1 MRGIAIFPPTLGLRS
16 ALLIYVVTPLIC
28 ALGLS
33 GYLAL
38 NSFEKEVE
46 ARMKSD
52 LELVARAVQLPLS
65 YALEKDRMGSMMLA
79 LESVFSIKR
88 VYSAYVYDK
97 EGAEIA
103 ALGLDDPDSEPERL
117 TELAADGKRRGEYR
131 RIAGREVYSYFVP
144 LTDTG
149 GQINGL
155 LQLTRKGTDF
165 VEHLRS
171 IRMKGVLALVFLLV
185 ILSGVVLYGHH
196 RALGLHLKR
205 LASIMSRVAQGER
218 KQRFSYKGPR
228 EIAELGASFNHMLN
242 SIQKAE
248 QQLEQQRRAQA
259 KLEQEL
265 RRSEKLAAIGRF
277 AAGTAHE
284 LGSPLSVISG
294 KVQRSLRNAHLDLE
308 HRQVFLTIQNQGLR
322 MQYII
327 KQLVDFT
334 RSNPIRYAAAVP
346 SRLAASAA
354 AAVAEEGKANRATIS
369 LRGAKDAAR
378 IMMDPMRVEQ
388 ALINLLR
395 NAIQSA
401 RGVSVLLSWQQ
412 GEEWVCFCVEDNGPG
427 IPMEKRS
434 EIFEPFYTTKQVGQG
449 TGLGLSVVHAV
460 AEEHGGRVEVDD
472 SRMGGACFRLMLPAK
487 VADKR

>member
-1 MRGIAIFPPTLGLRS
+1 MHGIAIFPPTLGLRS
-16 ALLIYVVTPLIC
+16 TLLIYVVTPLIC
-28 ALGLS
+28 ALGIS

-97 EGAEIA
+97 EGTEIA
-103 ALGLDDPDSEPERL
+103 TLGLDDPDPEPERL
-117 TELAADGKRRGEYR
+117 TQLAADGKRRGEYR

-144 LTDTG
+144 LTDTS

-165 VEHLRS
+165 VDHLRS
-171 IRMKGVLALVFLLV
+171 IRMKGVIALGLLLL

-196 RALGLHLKR
+196 HALGLHLKR
-205 LASIMSRVAQGER
+205 LASLMSRIAQGDRE
-218 KQRFSYKGPR
+218 QRFAYKGPR
-228 EIAELGASFNHMLN
+228 EIAALGASFNHMLN

-248 QQLEQQRRAQA
+248 QQLEEQRKAQA
-259 KLEQEL
+259 KLEEEL
-265 RRSEKLAAIGRF
+265 RRSEKLAAMGRF

-294 KVQRSLRNAHLDLE
+294 KAQRSLRDVNLDPE
-308 HRQVFLTIQNQGLR
+308 HRQAFLTIRNQVVR

-327 KQLVDFT
+327 KQLMDFT
-334 RSNPIRYAAAVP
+334 RSSPIRYAAAVP
-346 SRLAASAA
+346 SRLAGSAA
-354 AAVAEEGKANRATIS
+354 AAVAEESEVNRTTIA
-369 LRGAKDAAR
+369 LRGSKDAAP

-388 ALINLLR
+388 ALVNLLR

-401 RGVSVLLSWQQ
+401 RGGSVLLSWQQ
-412 GEEWVCFCVEDNGPG
+412 GEEWVGFCVEDNGPG
-427 IPMEKRS
+427 IPVEKRS

-449 TGLGLSVVHAV
+449 TGLGLSVVYAV

-472 SRMGGACFRLMLPAK
+472 SRMGGACFRLMLPAR
-487 VADKR
+487 VADNG

>member
-1 MRGIAIFPPTLGLRS
+1 MRSIAIFPPTLGLRS
-16 ALLIYVVTPLIC
+16 ALLIYVVTPLIS

-33 GYLAL
+33 GYFAL

-65 YALEKDRMGSMMLA
+65 YALEKDRMGSIMLA

-103 ALGLDDPDSEPERL
+103 TLGLEDPDPEPERL
-117 TELAADGKRRGEYR
+117 TKLAADGKRRGEYL

-144 LTDTG
+144 LTDTS

-155 LQLTRKGTDF
+155 FQLTRKGTDF
-165 VEHLRS
+165 VDHLRS
-171 IRMKGVLALVFLLV
+171 VRIKGAVALLFLLL

-196 RALGLHLKR
+196 RALGLDLKR
-205 LASIMSRVAQGER
+205 LASVMSRVAQGDREER
-218 KQRFSYKGPR
+218 FAHKGPR
-228 EIAELGASFNHMLN
+228 EIAALGASFNHMLN

-248 QQLEQQRRAQA
+248 QQLEEQRKEQA
-259 KLEQEL
+259 KLEEEL
-265 RRSEKLAAIGRF
+265 RRAEKLAAMGRF

-284 LGSPLSVISG
+284 LGTPLSVISG
-294 KVQRSLRNAHLDLE
+294 KAQRALRNPHLEPE
-308 HRQVFLTIQNQGLR
+308 HRQAFLAIRNQVLR

-327 KQLVDFT
+327 KQLMDFT
-334 RSNPIRYAAAVP
+334 RSNPIRYAAALP
-346 SRLAASAA
+346 SRLAGSAA
-354 AAVAEEGKANRATIS
+354 AAVAEDSEANRTAVA
-369 LRGAKDAAR
+369 LRGPKDAKP
-378 IMMDPMRVEQ
+378 ILMDAMRVEQ

-401 RGVSVLLSWQQ
+401 SGGNVLLSWEQ
-412 GEEWVCFCVEDNGPG
+412 GEEWVGFCVEDNGPG
-427 IPMEKRS
+427 VPVEKRS

-449 TGLGLSVVHAV
+449 TGLGLSVVYAV
-460 AEEHGGRVEVDD
+460 AEEHGGYVEVDD
-472 SRMGGACFRLMLPAK
+472 SRMGGACFRLMLPARA
-487 VADKR
+487 ADNG

>member
-1 MRGIAIFPPTLGLRS
+1 
-16 ALLIYVVTPLIC
+16 
-28 ALGLS
+28 
-33 GYLAL
+33 
-38 NSFEKEVE
+38 
-46 ARMKSD
+46 
-52 LELVARAVQLPLS
+52 
-65 YALEKDRMGSMMLA
+65 
-79 LESVFSIKR
+79 
-88 VYSAYVYDK
+88 
-97 EGAEIA
+97 
-103 ALGLDDPDSEPERL
+103 
-117 TELAADGKRRGEYR
+117 
-131 RIAGREVYSYFVP
+131 
-144 LTDTG
+144 
-149 GQINGL
+149 
-155 LQLTRKGTDF
+155 
-165 VEHLRS
+165 
-171 IRMKGVLALVFLLV
+171 
-185 ILSGVVLYGHH
+185 
-196 RALGLHLKR
+196 
-205 LASIMSRVAQGER
+205 
-218 KQRFSYKGPR
+218 
-228 EIAELGASFNHMLN
+228 LGASFNHMLN